1 MGRLIWQLKVEMK
14 KTETYKV
21 RQVFIAACIGMSFF
35 GISMTV
41 VGSLLPSL
49 TDKFALDTAQATTLV
64 AFLPIGML
72 IGSIIFGPIVDRYG
86 YKELLIISS
95 ILVLIGLEGMLF
107 FDKTLLVQ
115 LSIMSIGL
123 GGGVLNGET
132 NAMVSDIYDDT
143 KRGSKLSFLGVFF
156 GIGALGIPL
165 LLSSF
170 GNIYTDSQIIRGIEI
185 ILLLGLIYCIVI
197 AYPLPKH
204 QQGFPIRKGFKLLR
218 NKDLLLL
225 SFILFFQSGIEGSTN
240 NWTVFFLENNAFSRE
255 TALLSITVMIA
266 ALTIARILLVWIL
279 KRVNSNTVLTS
290 SLLLALIGY
299 LLLLGSTHIITLIGM
314 AFIGLGLASTF
325 PIILGKIGALYPS
338 LSGTAFSIA
347 LVMALIG
354 NNILN
359 SMTGV
364 FTGKIALFMY
374 PLLMI
379 SSLIIILILNRR
391 IIKTKH

>member
-1 MGRLIWQLKVEMK
+1 MK
-14 KTETYKV
+14 RKERYKV
-21 RQVFIAACIGMSFF
+21 TQVFIAACIGMSFF

-41 VGSLLPSL
+41 MGALLPSL
-49 TDKFALDTAQATTLV
+49 TDKFSLDSAQATTLV

-86 YKELLIISS
+86 YKTLLIVSS
-95 ILVLIGLEGMLF
+95 ILVLLGLEGMLY

-143 KRGSKLSFLGVFF
+143 KRESKLSFLGVFF
-156 GIGALGIPL
+156 GVGALGIPL
-165 LLSSF
+165 LLRSF
-170 GNIYTDSQIIRGIEI
+170 GNIYTDSQIIRGLEVV
-185 ILLLGLIYCIVI
+185 LVLGLIYCIVI

-204 QQGFPIRKGFKLLR
+204 QQGFPIKKSFRLLR
-218 NKDLLLL
+218 NRDLLLL
-225 SFILFFQSGIEGSTN
+225 AFILFFQSGIEGSTN
-240 NWTVFFLENNAFSRE
+240 NWTVFYLENNSFSRE
-255 TALLSITVMIA
+255 TALMSITIMIA
-266 ALTIARILLVWIL
+266 ALTITRLLLVWVLKKINPNKIL
-279 KRVNSNTVLTS
+279 TF
-290 SLLLALIGY
+290 SLLLALVGY
-299 LLLLGSTHIITLIGM
+299 LLLLAPTNIAALIGM
-314 AFIGLGLASTF
+314 ALIGIGTASTF
-325 PIILGKIGALYPS
+325 PIILGRIGALYSS

-359 SMTGV
+359 SMTGI
-364 FTGKIALFMY
+364 FIGKISDFMY

-379 SSLIIILILNRR
+379 SSLIIILILNKRT
-391 IIKTKH
+391 IKIKH

>member
-1 MGRLIWQLKVEMK
+1 MK
-14 KTETYKV
+14 RKERYKV
-21 RQVFIAACIGMSFF
+21 TQVFIAACIGMSFF

-41 VGSLLPSL
+41 MGALLPSL
-49 TDKFALDTAQATTLV
+49 TDKFSLDSAQATTLV

-86 YKELLIISS
+86 YKTLLIVSS
-95 ILVLIGLEGMLF
+95 ILVLLGLEGMLY

-143 KRGSKLSFLGVFF
+143 KRESKLSFLGVFF
-156 GIGALGIPL
+156 GVGALGIPL
-165 LLSSF
+165 LLRSF
-170 GNIYTDSQIIRGIEI
+170 GNIYTDSQIIRGLEVV
-185 ILLLGLIYCIVI
+185 LVLGLIYCIVI

-204 QQGFPIRKGFKLLR
+204 QQGFPIKKSFRLLR
-218 NKDLLLL
+218 NRDLLLL
-225 SFILFFQSGIEGSTN
+225 AFILFFQSGIEGSTN
-240 NWTVFFLENNAFSRE
+240 NWTVFYLENNSFSRE
-255 TALLSITVMIA
+255 TALMSITIMIA
-266 ALTIARILLVWIL
+266 ALTITRLLLVWVLKKINPNKIL
-279 KRVNSNTVLTS
+279 TF
-290 SLLLALIGY
+290 SLLLALVGY
-299 LLLLGSTHIITLIGM
+299 LLLIAPTNIAALIGM
-314 AFIGLGLASTF
+314 ALIGIGTASTF
-325 PIILGKIGALYPS
+325 PIILGRIGALYSS

-359 SMTGV
+359 SMTGI
-364 FTGKIALFMY
+364 FIGKISDFMY

-379 SSLIIILILNRR
+379 SSLIIILILNKRT
-391 IIKTKH
+391 IKIKH